1 MTIKIECMP
10 RDLKGV
16 HVGNH
21 LLDILDAWIAEFQD
35 FLAIQANQMVV
46 LSKEERGFI
55 FGL

>member
-16 HVGNH
+16 HICNH
-21 LLDILDAWIAEFQD
+21 LLDILDAWIAELQD
-35 FLAIQANQMVV
+35 LLAIQANQMVV
-46 LSKEERGFI
+46 LSEEKRRFI

>member
-16 HVGNH
+16 YVGNH
-21 LLDILDAWIAEFQD
+21 LLDILDAWVAELQD

-46 LSKEERGFI
+46 LSEEERGFI